1 MLRAR
6 EGRGYLRYED
16 LIDLGKEKVTGG
28 RMKDLNAWMIS
39 CDEFGILVI
48 MAATTL

>member
-6 EGRGYLRYED
+6 EGRSYLRYKD
-16 LIDLGKEKVTGG
+16 LIDLGKGKVTGDT
-28 RMKDLNAWMIS
+28 MKDLNAWIIS
-39 CDEFGILVI
+39 GDAFGILVT